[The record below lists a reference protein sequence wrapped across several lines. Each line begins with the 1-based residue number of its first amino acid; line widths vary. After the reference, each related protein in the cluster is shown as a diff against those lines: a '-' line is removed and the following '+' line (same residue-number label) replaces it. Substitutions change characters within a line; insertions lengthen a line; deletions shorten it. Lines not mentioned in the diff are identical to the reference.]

1 MPKKILVK
9 ESQLTRFLQS
19 FFDAKAK
26 GREDAWMN
34 KLEKSNADVAKV
46 WSDLD
51 KTIDRNIANQYRILK
66 SKGLDTSHLDD
77 MIKKYKISV

>member
-1 MPKKILVK
+1 MSKKILVK
-9 ESQLTRFLQS
+9 ESALTRFLQS

-26 GREDAWMN
+26 GREDVWMN
-34 KLEKSNADVAKV
+34 RLEKSNAEVAKV